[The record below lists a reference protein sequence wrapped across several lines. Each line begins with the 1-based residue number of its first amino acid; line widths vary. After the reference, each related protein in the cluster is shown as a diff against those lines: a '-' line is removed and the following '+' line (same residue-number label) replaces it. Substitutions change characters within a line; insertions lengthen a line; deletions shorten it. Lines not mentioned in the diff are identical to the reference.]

1 MPTGNS
7 RSNARLFLGILA
19 VVITCVFL
27 GLIFRDSRR
36 NAGVPPAES
45 PPGSSAK
52 ANPEKAE
59 AQPLPVDFEVSKES
73 EARGFALVLNQAVI
87 RQADGKDRIVP
98 LTPSATLSTLQVR
111 LRELDPEGR
120 AFPLCR
126 ESKAPETAPLRI
138 VTAEILLK
146 LTSKSAEEPA
156 LPAEVKRMGR
166 PDYAPEYLLV
176 SAADPFAAL
185 EILPELRRLPSVGSA
200 DVQLASWQIPR
211 TMPSDPLVA
220 QQWHLK
226 YQSQAGAV
234 ANSDIRVENAWLYDS
249 TGGVKG
255 TGVRVGVVDDG
266 LETAHPDLAA
276 NVDIADG
283 KDWNGNDLDP
293 NPGTGDN
300 HGTACAGNVAA
311 TANNSLGGCGSAPEA
326 TLIGMRLIA
335 AATTDS
341 QEAEA
346 MNYLAT
352 GTNFIHIKT
361 NSWGPNDT
369 GTDVIGPGEL
379 TQAALVN
386 ATTVGRN
393 GLGTVFLWAG
403 GNGKEEQDNSNYDG
417 YANDPHVIAIGAS
430 DSLTHQA
437 YYSEPGANLTCVAPS
452 GGDTGTLGI
461 TTTDRTGKSGYNTA
475 QGTAGNYTSTFSG
488 TSSAAPTA
496 AGVVALILEKN
507 PALGWRDV
515 KEILIRSAQK
525 ISSTDSDWSDNSAG
539 FHFNH
544 KFGAGL
550 IDATAAVNL
559 AAHWIDLPPALS
571 TSASLTTGLPESI
584 PDNTPAG
591 ITRTFTVSTP
601 LRVEYLTLAVD
612 ITHTFRGDLAIT
624 LTSPSGMTSRLAEA
638 HSDNGDDYHWTF
650 SSVRHWGELSTGTWT
665 LKIAD
670 EASSDTGTLNAAT
683 LTLSGTPTTF
693 ADWSADFAGLSD
705 QTAEGDPDHDG
716 LPNLVEYYL
725 GGRPNSSD
733 QVSRSPKFTAT
744 ESSLTLDWWHPKIAT
759 GTTAIVETSND
770 LAADSWSPANGT
782 DQILTDT
789 GNAEHHEV
797 TVPIQANE
805 SPKFLRL
812 KVTLP

>member
-7 RSNARLFLGILA
+7 RSRARLFLGILA
-19 VVITCVFL
+19 AIITCVFL
-27 GLIFRDSRR
+27 GLILRDSRQTTGS
-36 NAGVPPAES
+36 APTEPSPA
-45 PPGSSAK
+45 PSAK
-52 ANPEKAE
+52 AKPEKA
-59 AQPLPVDFEVSKES
+59 APLPLAADFEVSKES
-73 EARGFALVLNQAVI
+73 ETRGFALVLNQAVI

-98 LTPSATLSTLQVR
+98 LTPSATPATLRTR

-126 ESKAPETAPLRI
+126 ETQAPDTAPLRI

-146 LTSKSAEEPA
+146 LTGKEAEEPP
-156 LPAEVKRMGR
+156 LPLAIKRLGR
-166 PDYAPEYLLV
+166 PDYAPEYLLIA
-176 SAADPFAAL
+176 AADPFAAL
-185 EILPELRRLPSVGSA
+185 EILPELRRLPAVEGA
-200 DVQLASWQIPR
+200 EIQLASWQIPR
-211 TMPSDPLVA
+211 TMPTDPLVA

-226 YQSQAGAV
+226 FQNQAGAE
-234 ANSDIRVENAWLYDS
+234 ANSDIRVENAWLYGS
-249 TGGVKG
+249 TDGVKG
-255 TGVRVGVVDDG
+255 TGIRVGVVDDG
-266 LETAHPDLAA
+266 METAHPDLAA
-276 NVDIADG
+276 NVDIASG

-293 NPGTGDN
+293 NPGNGDN

-311 TANNSLGGCGSAPEA
+311 PANNSLGGCGSAPEA
-326 TLIGMRLIA
+326 KLIGMRLIA

-346 MNYLAT
+346 MSYLAT
-352 GTNFIHIKT
+352 GTKLIHIKT
-361 NSWGPNDT
+361 NSWGPSDT
-369 GTDVIGPGEL
+369 GSSVEGPGSL
-379 TQAALVN
+379 TRAALAN
-386 ATTVGRN
+386 ATRVGRN
-393 GLGTVFLWAG
+393 GLGTIFLWAG
-403 GNGKEEQDNSNYDG
+403 GNGNEADDNSNYDG

-461 TTTDRTGKSGYNTA
+461 TTTDRTGKSGYNTS

-488 TSSAAPTA
+488 TSSATPTA
-496 AGVVALILEKN
+496 AGVVALMLQKN

-550 IDATAAVNL
+550 VDATAAVHL
-559 AAHWIDLPPALS
+559 AANWIDLPPAIS
-571 TSASLTTGLPESI
+571 TSVSLSGLPASI

-591 ITRTFTVSTP
+591 ITRTFVISSP
-601 LRVEYLTLAVD
+601 VRVEHVTLALD
-612 ITHTFRGDLAIT
+612 ITHTYRGDLAIT
-624 LTSPSGMTSRLAEA
+624 LTSPSGMSSRLAEA
-638 HSDNGDDYHWTF
+638 HGDGGNDYHWTF
-650 SSVRHWGELSTGTWT
+650 NSVRHWGELSPGIWT

-670 EASSDTGTLNAAT
+670 VAAVDTGTLDSAT
-683 LTLSGTPTTF
+683 LTLSGAPTTF
-693 ADWSADFAGLSD
+693 TDWAAGFVGLSD
-705 QTAEGDPDHDG
+705 LTAAGDPDHDG
-716 LPNLVEYYL
+716 LPNLTEYYL
-725 GGRPNSSD
+725 GGRPDSSD
-733 QVSRSPKFTAT
+733 QANRSPKLTAS

-759 GTTAIVETSND
+759 GTTATVETSND

-782 DQILTDT
+782 EQILTDT
-789 GNAEHHEV
+789 GNAEHHQV
-797 TVPIQANE
+797 SVPILANE

-812 KVTLP
+812 KVTAP

>member
-7 RSNARLFLGILA
+7 RSRARLFLGVLA
-19 VVITCVFL
+19 AIITCVFL
-27 GLIFRDSRR
+27 GLILRDSRR
-36 NAGVPPAES
+36 TAGPAQMEQPPA
-45 PPGSSAK
+45 PSAK
-52 ANPEKAE
+52 AKPEKAV
-59 AQPLPVDFEVSKES
+59 ATPLAADFEVSKES

-98 LTPSATLSTLQVR
+98 LTPSATPATLRTR
-111 LRELDPEGR
+111 LRELDPDGR

-126 ESKAPETAPLRI
+126 EIHAPDTAPLRI
-138 VTAEILLK
+138 VTSEILLK
-146 LTSKSAEEPA
+146 LASKEAEEPS
-156 LPAEVKRMGR
+156 LPLELKRLGR
-166 PDYAPEYLLV
+166 PDYAPEYLLIA
-176 SAADPFAAL
+176 AADPFAAL
-185 EILPELRRLPSVGSA
+185 EILPELRRLPSVQGA
-200 DVQLASWQIPR
+200 EVQLASWQIPR
-211 TMPSDPLVA
+211 TMPTDPLVA

-226 YQSQAGAV
+226 FQNQDVAV

-255 TGVRVGVVDDG
+255 TGIRVGVVDDG
-266 LETAHPDLAA
+266 LETTHPDLAA
-276 NVDIADG
+276 NVDLASG

-293 NPGTGDN
+293 NPGNGDN

-311 TANNSLGGCGSAPEA
+311 PANNSLGGCGSAPEA
-326 TLIGMRLIA
+326 KLIGMRLIA

-352 GTNFIHIKT
+352 GTNLVHIKT
-361 NSWGPNDT
+361 NSWGPSDT
-369 GTDVIGPGEL
+369 GSSVEGPGSL
-379 TQAALVN
+379 TRAALAN
-386 ATTVGRN
+386 TTSVGRN
-393 GLGTVFLWAG
+393 GLGTIFLWAG
-403 GNGKEEQDNSNYDG
+403 GNGNQADDNSNYDG

-461 TTTDRTGKSGYNTA
+461 TTTDRTGKSGYNTS
-475 QGTAGNYTSTFSG
+475 QGTAGNYYASFSG
-488 TSSAAPTA
+488 TSSATPTA
-496 AGVVALILEKN
+496 AGVVALMLQKN
-507 PALGWRDV
+507 PSLGWRDV

-550 IDATAAVNL
+550 VDATAAVNL
-559 AAHWIDLPPALS
+559 AANWINLPPAIS
-571 TSASLTTGLPESI
+571 TNVSLTGLPASI

-591 ITRTFTVSTP
+591 ITRTFVVSSP
-601 LRVEYLTLAVD
+601 VRVEHVTLALD
-612 ITHTFRGDLAIT
+612 ITHTYRGDLAIT
-624 LTSPSGMTSRLAEA
+624 LTSPSGMTSKLTEV
-638 HSDNGDDYHWTF
+638 HGDGGNDFHWTF

-670 EASSDTGTLNAAT
+670 VAAVDTGTLDAAT
-683 LTLSGTPTTF
+683 LTLSGAPTTF
-693 ADWSADFAGLSD
+693 TDWTANFSGLSD
-705 QTAEGDPDHDG
+705 QTAAGDPDHDG
-716 LPNLVEYYL
+716 LPNLAEYYL
-725 GGRPNSSD
+725 GGRPDSSD
-733 QVSRSPKFTAT
+733 QANHSPKLTAS
-744 ESSLTLDWWHPKIAT
+744 ESSLTLDWWHPKIA
-759 GTTAIVETSND
+759 GDATAIVETAND
-770 LAADSWSPANGT
+770 LTADSWSPANGAE
-782 DQILTDT
+782 QILTDT
-789 GNAEHHEV
+789 GNAEHHQV

-812 KVTLP
+812 KVIAP

>member
-1 MPTGNS
+1 MGDS
-7 RSNARLFLGILA
+7 RSRARLFLGILA
-19 VVITCVFL
+19 AIITCVFL
-27 GLIFRDSRR
+27 GLIFRDSQRK
-36 NAGVPPAES
+36 AEPPTTEQS
-45 PPGSSAK
+45 PAPSAK
-52 ANPEKAE
+52 AKPENA
-59 AQPLPVDFEVSKES
+59 ASTPLAPDFEVTKES
-73 EARGFALVLNQAVI
+73 ETRGFVLVLNQAVI
-87 RQADGKDRIVP
+87 READGKDRIVP
-98 LTPSATLSTLQVR
+98 LTPSATPATLQTR
-111 LRELDPEGR
+111 LLELDPAGK

-126 ESKAPETAPLRI
+126 ETRAPETAPLRI
-138 VTAEILLK
+138 VTSEILLK
-146 LTSKSAEEPA
+146 LTSKEADEPK
-156 LPAEVKRMGR
+156 LPLKLKRLGR

-185 EILPELRRLPSVGSA
+185 EILPELRRLPAVEGA

-211 TMPSDPLVA
+211 TMPTDPLVA

-226 YQSQAGAV
+226 FQNQSGAE

-249 TGGVKG
+249 TDGVKG
-255 TGVRVGVVDDG
+255 TGIRVGVVDDG

-276 NVDIADG
+276 NVDTTSG

-293 NPGTGDN
+293 NPGTDDD

-311 TANNSLGGCGSAPEA
+311 PANNSLGGCGSAPEA
-326 TLIGMRLIA
+326 KLIGMRLIA

-352 GTNFIHIKT
+352 GTNLIHIKT

-369 GTDVIGPGEL
+369 GANVEGPGSL
-379 TQAALVN
+379 TRAALIN
-386 ATTVGRN
+386 ATSVGRN

-403 GNGKEEQDNSNYDG
+403 GNGNEVDDNSNYDG

-452 GGDTGTLGI
+452 GGGTGTLGI
-461 TTTDRTGKSGYNTA
+461 TTTDRTGKSGYNTST
-475 QGTAGNYTSTFSG
+475 GTAGNYYASFSG
-488 TSSAAPTA
+488 TSSATPTA
-496 AGVVALILEKN
+496 AGVVALILQKN

-515 KEILIRSAQK
+515 KEILIRTAQK
-525 ISSTDSDWSDNSAG
+525 ISSTDSDWSNNSAG

-559 AAHWIDLPPALS
+559 AANWIDLPPATS
-571 TSASLTTGLPESI
+571 TSVSLTGLPASI

-591 ITRTFTVSTP
+591 ITRTFTVSSP
-601 LRVEYLTLAVD
+601 LRVEYLTLALD
-612 ITHTFRGDLAIT
+612 ITHTYRGDLAIT
-624 LTSPSGMTSRLAEA
+624 LTSPSGMTSRLAEK
-638 HSDNGDDYHWTF
+638 HSDGGNNYHWTF

-665 LKIAD
+665 LKVAD
-670 EASSDTGTLNAAT
+670 MAASDTGTLDAAT

-693 ADWSADFAGLSD
+693 SDWAADFSGLSD
-705 QTAEGDPDHDG
+705 QTAAGDPDHDG
-716 LPNLVEYYL
+716 LPNLTEYYL
-725 GGRPNSSD
+725 GGRPDSPD
-733 QVSRSPKFTAT
+733 VAHRSPKFTAS
-744 ESSLTLDWWHPKIAT
+744 ESALTLDWWHPKIA
-759 GTTAIVETSND
+759 GGATATVETSNN
-770 LAADSWSPANGT
+770 LTTNSWSPANGT
-782 DQILTDT
+782 EQILTDT
-789 GNAEHHEV
+789 GNAEHHQV
-797 TVPIQANE
+797 TVAIQANE

-812 KVTLP
+812 KVTAP